1 MSPEEKS
8 DNIVKKVF
16 DRVKKGPE
24 KVSPLF
30 TYSKHHAPKA
40 LAPQEKES
48 KGSSVFSPLP
58 AAIDVGTSVVKL
70 IQLAQG
76 QKGELELLLMDEEPY
91 GTTALNRDVTLR
103 QKEAV
108 QKLLKRNSIGPN
120 VIVSLSAKE
129 IQVFNFVFP
138 AMSEIELEEAV
149 SWKIKQ
155 LKPFDMGIES
165 IKYGLTKW
173 EASPGATGTAAQ
185 KRVTVVCAPLETIL
199 RRVELFTQIG
209 LKVIAVEAAPVSL
222 VNFRRL
228 QTPSLSTEEV
238 VLWLDLGGEESS
250 IAVEKG
256 GSVHF
261 VRNLTITSRQ
271 LTRQLA
277 QNSHAEEGKAE
288 GLKREHGLS
297 FWTPEQQATSIL
309 ETGGTLQEKE
319 KEAATVFSGLV
330 SSLENLIIDIEH
342 SFKYFS
348 YQVSQSQITKFDRI
362 ILSGGGANLKNLE
375 LFLSAKLGVPV
386 EKTNPFMNFRIQQQL
401 AEKKNSLLEQSSSF
415 AVATGLAASQI
426 LPAARRMNRLP
437 VPEKLTFKLVMEKI
451 RKDPRKAVALAAAV
465 MILLMVPQFAIAS
478 YYRGK
483 AELIE
488 SQVKVKMLESSR
500 EQASQLALSQ
510 EETDLLN
517 KKTMLESKLQVLKEA
532 THDKKQFAQ
541 ILADIAGILPEEI
554 WITKL
559 SYAEKKMTVTGLTS
573 KNQSIISF
581 IDELKKSSNFKDVT
595 FNYAQQESDTSVY
608 RFEVMMNVR

>member
-1 MSPEEKS
+1 MDPAEKS

-16 DRVKKGPE
+16 DRAKKGPE

-30 TYSKHHAPKA
+30 TYSKHHAPKV
-40 LAPQEKES
+40 LAPQES
-48 KGSSVFSPLP
+48 KGPLVFNPLP

-91 GTTALNRDVTLR
+91 GTTALNRDLTLR
-103 QKEAV
+103 QREAV
-108 QKLLKRNSIGPN
+108 QKLLKRNSIGPG
-120 VIVSLSAKE
+120 VVVSLSAKE

-138 AMSEIELEEAV
+138 AMSETELEEAV

-155 LKPFDMGIES
+155 LKPFDMGIEA

-173 EASPGATGTAAQ
+173 EAGGGSAQ

-199 RRVELFTQIG
+199 RRVELFTQTG

-228 QTPSLSTEEV
+228 QTPSLSAEEV

-277 QNSHAEEGKAE
+277 QNGRVDEARAEE
-288 GLKREHGLS
+288 LKRDHGLS
-297 FWTPEQQATSIL
+297 FWTPERQTASIL
-309 ETGGTLQEKE
+309 ETGGGLQEKE
-319 KEAATVFSGLV
+319 KEAASVYGGLV

-362 ILSGGGANLKNLE
+362 LISGGGANLKNLE

-386 EKTNPFMNFRIQQQL
+386 EKANPFLNFRIQQQL
-401 AEKKNSLLEQSSSF
+401 VEKKNSLLEQSSGF
-415 AVATGLAASQI
+415 AVATGLAASQA
-426 LPAARRMNRLP
+426 LPASRRMNLLP
-437 VPEKLTFKLVMEKI
+437 MPEKLTFKVFMKKVK
-451 RKDPRKAVALAAAV
+451 KDPRKAAVLAAGALL
-465 MILLMVPQFAIAS
+465 LLMAPQFAVAS

-483 AELIE
+483 VEQIE
-488 SQVKVKMLESSR
+488 GRVRGATMESNR
-500 EQASQLALSQ
+500 QQASQLALAE
-510 EETDLLN
+510 EETELLN
-517 KKTMLESKLQVLKEA
+517 NKTLLESRLQILKES
-532 THDKKQFAQ
+532 THEKKQFAQ

-554 WITKL
+554 WITRL
-559 SYAEKKMTVTGLTS
+559 SYVEKKMTVVGLTS
-573 KNQSIISF
+573 KNEAIIRF
-581 IDELKKSSNFKDVT
+581 IDAMKQSSNFKEVT
-595 FNYAQQESDTSVY
+595 FNYTQQESDTSIY
-608 RFEVMMNVR
+608 RFEVTTNVR